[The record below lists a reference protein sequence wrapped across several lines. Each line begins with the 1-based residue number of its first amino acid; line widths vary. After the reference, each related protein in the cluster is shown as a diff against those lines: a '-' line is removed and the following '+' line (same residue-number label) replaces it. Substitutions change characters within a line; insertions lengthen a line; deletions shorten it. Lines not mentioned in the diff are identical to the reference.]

1 MLGRAGVL
9 GASTA
14 PKLAVME
21 TQTPGPAQLL
31 KLAGDNDTAAF
42 AALYDVTSPRVFGML
57 TALFPIEQDAL
68 QATTDAYT
76 SLWRQAPHFTF
87 DFNVDHADEQARDRT
102 VVAWINS
109 IAQQTGRYQRPEAQ
123 DVATVSRMQA
133 IAERLT
139 ELQPLTDAQ
148 ALALTTVWLG
158 GRTVDEA
165 AEELEVALP
174 TLKSRLRDATIRLTR
189 HYLSE
194 ITGGSSPEN
203 DPLLTTHVTGSLSST
218 GGQTAAFSDDIET
231 DLQVGL
237 GAELA
242 TLNALQALDDD
253 DAVAVEA
260 WINRQDRDVAAQLRA
275 RQALFQR
282 MLTWAFRRV
291 AAHPPAHLL
300 DAVLDQLPEQNV
312 GIGFIEG
319 VEDYEVEEDPEQQRR
334 SRTMFI
340 LIGAILVVAVIVAI
354 IFLNTGD
361 QRIRSTVDKADDTV
375 TTEAEMDDSK
385 VTGHI
390 SETEDV
396 AYLTFSDDVPDLP
409 ENERYQVWLFEEP
422 GGSVVSVDTYTA
434 EEMEND
440 EVQFRGVNGY
450 ELLWV
455 TVEPQTGSET
465 PSGTALVEMPLHD

>member
-1 MLGRAGVL
+1 
-9 GASTA
+9 
-14 PKLAVME
+14 ME
-21 TQTPGPAQLL
+21 THTPGPAQLL
-31 KLAGDNDTAAF
+31 KLTGDNDTAAF
-42 AALYDVTSPRVFGML
+42 AALYDVTSPQVFGML
-57 TALFPIEQDAL
+57 TALFPIEHDAL
-68 QATTDAYT
+68 QATTGAYT

-87 DFNVDHADEQARDRT
+87 DFNVDHADEIARDRT

-158 GRTVDEA
+158 GRTVDEV

-174 TLKSRLRDATIRLTR
+174 VLKSRLRDATIRSTR

-194 ITGGSSPEN
+194 ISGGASPEN

-282 MLTWAFRRV
+282 MLRWAFRRV
-291 AAHPPAHLL
+291 SAHPPAHLL
-300 DAVLDQLPEQNV
+300 DSVLDQLPEQNV
-312 GIGFIEG
+312 GIGFIES
-319 VEDYEVEEDPEQQRR
+319 VEEYEVEEDPIQQRR

-340 LIGAILVVAVIVAI
+340 IVGAVLIIAVIVAV

-361 QRIRSTVDKADDTV
+361 QRIRSAVDNADDVTSVTADFDGSTV
-375 TTEAEMDDSK
+375 A
-385 VTGHI
+385 GHY
-390 SETEDV
+390 SVEEDA
-396 AYLTFSDDVPDLP
+396 AYLSFNEVPDLA
-409 ENERYQVWLFEEP
+409 EDERYQVWLFEEP
-422 GGSVVSVDTYTA
+422 GGEVVSVGTFTA
-434 EEMEND
+434 EQLAND
-440 EVQFRGVNGY
+440 EVQFRGVNSY
-450 ELLWV
+450 ELLWI
-455 TVEPQTGSET
+455 TVEPDTGSET
-465 PSGTALVEMPLHD
+465 PSSTALVEMPLE

>member
-1 MLGRAGVL
+1 MFWGPQAHRL
-9 GASTA
+9 S
-14 PKLAVME
+14 VME

-31 KLAGDNDTAAF
+31 KLAGDDDTAAF
-42 AALYDVTSPRVFGML
+42 AALYDVTSPQVYGML

-102 VVAWINS
+102 VIAWINS
-109 IAQQTGRYQRPEAQ
+109 IAQQTGRYHRPDAQ
-123 DVATVSRMQA
+123 DVGDVARMQT
-133 IAERLT
+133 IAGRLT
-139 ELQPLTDAQ
+139 ELEPLTDAQ
-148 ALALTTVWLG
+148 ALALTTIWLG
-158 GRTVDEA
+158 GRSIDEA
-165 AEELEVALP
+165 AEELNVALP

-194 ITGGSSPEN
+194 ITGRASADT
-203 DPLLTTHVTGSLSST
+203 DPLLTTRVTGSFSSSS
-218 GGQTAAFSDDIET
+218 GQTAAFSDDIDT

-237 GAELA
+237 GSELA

-253 DAVAVEA
+253 DAVSVEA
-260 WINRQDRDVAAQLRA
+260 WINRQDRDVATQLRA

-291 AAHPPAHLL
+291 SAHPPARLL
-300 DAVLDQLPEQNV
+300 DSVLDQLPEQNV

-319 VEDYEVEEDPEQQRR
+319 VEEYEVEEDPVQQRR

-340 LIGAILVVAVIVAI
+340 IVGIVLVIAVLVAV

-361 QRIRSTVDKADDTV
+361 QRIHSTVDDADDTV
-375 TTEAEMDDSK
+375 TTEAEMAEGTA
-385 VTGHI
+385 TGHF
-390 SETEDV
+390 SAEEDV
-396 AYLTFSDDVPDLP
+396 AYLTFENVPELADD
-409 ENERYQVWLFEEP
+409 ERYQVWLFEEP

-434 EEMEND
+434 EELEDD
-440 EVQFRGVNGY
+440 EVQFRGVNAY
-450 ELLWV
+450 ELLWI
-455 TVEPQTGSET
+455 TVEPQTGSDT
-465 PSGTALVEMPLHD
+465 PSGTALVEMPLQD